1 LLGTYELLGDYHLVD
16 KYLDGIDKVTA
27 ADVQRVS
34 KTYLVAANMTE
45 GVLVPT
51 GVLPHG
57 GGGLSGGELRHAPD
71 PGEVAEVIR

>member
-1 LLGTYELLGDYHLVD
+1 
-16 KYLDGIDKVTA
+16 VTA

-71 PGEVAEVIR
+71 LGEVAEVIR